1 MQIQTRSVRIRRTL
15 LRVMRAVPTE
25 DLSAIK
31 AVVRVVKA
39 EKSWAFFGVTTELDP
54 ASAELT
60 MFWESLSTP
69 VEDYLGMVRF
79 NLPVVRFLSDKA
91 LVGVVAHEFAHAFR
105 AEELGRGWFEK
116 MVRNRRAEER
126 AADRIAT
133 GWGFGREIQTMREE
147 FENRVYPGIE
157 RIRTRAVRSALTRQE
172 SESRGDESLDST
184 GES

>member
-1 MQIQTRSVRIRRTL
+1 MQIKTRSVRIRRTL

-39 EKSWAFFGVTTELDP
+39 EKSWAFLGVTTELDP

-60 MFWESLSTP
+60 TSWESVSTP
-69 VEDYLGMVRF
+69 VEDYFGIVRF

-91 LVGVVAHEFAHAFR
+91 LVGVVAHEFGHAFR
-105 AEELGRGWFEK
+105 AAKLGRGWFEK
-116 MVRNRRAEER
+116 MCRNRRAEER
-126 AADRIAT
+126 HADRIAT

-147 FENRVYPGIE
+147 FENRVYPGIA
-157 RIRTRAVRSALTRQE
+157 RIRTRALQSLLTRLKNENRRHE
-172 SESRGDESLDST
+172 SSDST
-184 GES
+184 G